1 MQFLIYIHC
10 HVVIILPLRCYSSYK
25 RHRLYNQPA
34 EIYLKS
40 SLVIRVLTYLARSRN
55 AGNLLEEICTRYS
68 LQKVQRQRG
77 ILLLTGVQERLQR
90 FGPSE
95 FPYAV

>member
-25 RHRLYNQPA
+25 RHRLYNQLA

-40 SLVIRVLTYLARSRN
+40 FLVIRVLTCLAQSRN
-55 AGNLLEEICTRYS
+55 SGNLLEEICSRYP

-77 ILLLTGVQERLQR
+77 ILLLAGEQERLQR